1 MLPVVESIEIRRTER
16 GLTVSGTRVA
26 LYDVMDLV
34 KADYPPA
41 LMCDQLN
48 LTAAQVDVALAYI
61 QANRAAMEVE
71 YQTALQTREE
81 IYQYWAE
88 HNRDRF
94 EQIATRPARSDYPE
108 ARAKLRSRKAQ
119 RVVGG
124 E

>member
-1 MLPVVESIEIRRTER
+1 MFLAVGTIEIIKTAR
-16 GLTVSGTRVA
+16 GLAVSGTRVT
-26 LYDVMDLV
+26 LDDVMDLV

-61 QANRAAMEVE
+61 QAHRAAVE
-71 YQTALQTREE
+71 TAYQKALQTREE

-88 HNRDRF
+88 HNHDRF
-94 EQIATRPARSDYPE
+94 AQIAARPARSDYPE
-108 ARAKLRSRKAQ
+108 ARAKLRSRQQQ
-119 RVVGG
+119 RVAQG

>member
-1 MLPVVESIEIRRTER
+1 MLPVVESIEIIRTER

-26 LYDVMDLV
+26 LCDVMDLM

-48 LTAAQVDVALAYI
+48 LTAVQVDAALAYI
-61 QANRAAMEVE
+61 QANRAAMEAE

-81 IYQYWAE
+81 IYTYWAE
-88 HNRDRF
+88 QNRDRF
-94 EQIATRPARSDYPE
+94 EQIAARPVRSDY
-108 ARAKLRSRKAQ
+108 ADVRAKLRLRKEQ

>member
-1 MLPVVESIEIRRTER
+1 MLPVVESIEIIRTER

-26 LYDVMDLV
+26 LCDVMDLI

-48 LTAAQVDVALAYI
+48 LTAAQVDAALAYI
-61 QANRAAMEVE
+61 QAHRAVVEAE

-81 IYQYWAE
+81 IYQYWADQ
-88 HNRDRF
+88 NRDRF
-94 EQIATRPARSDYPE
+94 EQITARPARSDYPE
-108 ARAKLRSRKAQ
+108 ARAKLRSRKTQ
-119 RVVGG
+119 RVVEG

>member
-1 MLPVVESIEIRRTER
+1 MLPVVEAIEIMPTAR
-16 GLTVSGTRVA
+16 GLTVSGTRVT
-26 LYDVMDLV
+26 LDDVMDLV

-61 QANRAAMEVE
+61 QAHRAAVEAE

-81 IYQYWAE
+81 IYQYWADQ
-88 HNRDRF
+88 NRDRF
-94 EQIATRPARSDYPE
+94 AQIAARPERSDYPE
-108 ARAKLRSRKAQ
+108 ARARLRSRQQQ
-119 RVVGG
+119 RVAQG